1 MESIENMGIL
11 LSYAFEL
18 LWKLCEVIYYKMS
31 TTKSQKNSRIALI
44 CDKKLQKSRSLV
56 HITKCS
62 KPNS

>member
-31 TTKSQKNSRIALI
+31 TTKGQKNSRIAL
-44 CDKKLQKSRSLV
+44 RM
-56 HITKCS
+56 
-62 KPNS
+62 

>member
-31 TTKSQKNSRIALI
+31 TTKSQKNHKNVI
-44 CDKKLQKSRSLV
+44 CDKQ
-56 HITKCS
+56 
-62 KPNS
+62 